1 MLASARE
8 DLPVLPV
15 IADER
20 ASGVRTLLAS
30 LQARHAE
37 IEAEAPPRKKY
48 QPRPWWRQLLRDLR
62 QRGPGWAASMAGHA
76 LALFLL
82 AQVVWFIRN
91 PDAVRSILI
100 SLSSDEAPVAGDA
113 AQPEADGADDSA
125 EPEAPPAPEPEPEPS
140 EPAEAAGAAEDA
152 AAEEPAPSAEDAAR
166 EAAAPASDAAGGEA
180 GAGTVAPEVDPSRPK
195 AFQNRAGSGKAVAL
209 NKFGGSSE
217 TEAAVEMGLRWLA
230 AHQHSDGRWSGAHF
244 TQRCPGALG
253 GWAGR
258 SVSGA
263 VQANLPCAGAGQGG
277 NDVAQTSLALLCF
290 LGAGH
295 LPKSKPYGDQ
305 VRLAIQ
311 FLTRSQRPDGGFLP
325 PGNHACM
332 YNHGAVTLALCE
344 AAALTNDPAVKR
356 TAQRAVDYLVSAQ
369 RSSGGWDYTGAGLRT
384 RRSDMSVSGWAIMAM
399 KSAVVADLQLSRRS
413 WDRVKK
419 YVRASQRRD
428 GLYCYDNG
436 RGNYSQSMTAI
447 GLACD
452 LFLGTDPAEGRL
464 GLAAD
469 RVVAEP
475 PNWKRVESGGRH
487 TFYYWYYGT
496 LALFQVGGERWQ
508 AWNAAMRT
516 ALVDHQRRDGHAA
529 GSWDPKS
536 PWIGRSGGRVLVTA
550 MNVLTL
556 EVYYRYLPV
565 YRDTNEGG
573 DPDDDG
579 GPPRTGPGPGRYR
592 VGDVA
597 DAITKSQAEAPAM
610 RAAALERLKDVRT
623 AAAFDVIARGLRD
636 KKQMV
641 RYAAVRA
648 LQARKESDATMLL
661 LRALATESRDMRR
674 VITRALGRR
683 GDRSAVP
690 ALIDLLRDQD
700 TQLRGVAQRSLEQ
713 LTQQK
718 FGTDQRAWRRWW
730 ARDRRK

>member
-1 MLASARE
+1 VAAPAAE
-8 DLPVLPV
+8 
-15 IADER
+15 ADE
-20 ASGVRTLLAS
+20 
-30 LQARHAE
+30 
-37 IEAEAPPRKKY
+37 
-48 QPRPWWRQLLRDLR
+48 
-62 QRGPGWAASMAGHA
+62 
-76 LALFLL
+76 
-82 AQVVWFIRN
+82 
-91 PDAVRSILI
+91 
-100 SLSSDEAPVAGDA
+100 
-113 AQPEADGADDSA
+113 
-125 EPEAPPAPEPEPEPS
+125 
-140 EPAEAAGAAEDA
+140 AAEDA
-152 AAEEPAPSAEDAAR
+152 PAPPAEGEPR
-166 EAAAPASDAAGGEA
+166 EAAAPASEAGG
-180 GAGTVAPEVDPSRPK
+180 GAPGSGTVAPEAVPDRPK
-195 AFQNRAGSGKAVAL
+195 AFENRAGSGKAAAL

-217 TEAAVEMGLRWLA
+217 TEAAVELGLRWLA
-230 AHQHSDGRWSGAHF
+230 AHQHPDGRWSGAHF
-244 TQRCPGALG
+244 TQRCPGATG

-263 VQANLPCAGAGQGG
+263 VQANVPCAGAGQAG
-277 NDVAQTSLALLCF
+277 NDIAQTSLALLCF

-305 VRLAIQ
+305 VRLA
-311 FLTRSQRPDGGFLP
+311 LDYLAKSQRPDGGFLKA
-325 PGNHACM
+325 GNHACM

-344 AAALTNDPAVKR
+344 AAALTNDAGVKR
-356 TAQRAVDYLVSAQ
+356 TAQRAVDYLLSAQ
-369 RSSGGWDYTGAGLRT
+369 RSSGGWDYTGAGVRT
-384 RRSDMSVSGWAIMAM
+384 RRSDMSVSGWAIMAL
-399 KSAVVADLQLSRRS
+399 KSAVVADLKLPRRS
-413 WDRVKK
+413 WDRVKQ

-436 RGNYSQSMTAI
+436 RSNYSQSMTAI

-469 RVVAEP
+469 RLLTDP
-475 PNWKRVESGGRH
+475 PNWKRVEAGGRH

-496 LALFQVGGERWQ
+496 LALFQVGDERWHT
-508 AWNAAMRT
+508 WNAAMRT

-529 GSWDPKS
+529 GSWDPRS

-550 MNVLTL
+550 LNVLTL

-579 GPPRTGPGPGRYR
+579 GPPRTASSPGRYR

-597 DAITKSQAEAPAM
+597 DAITKSKAEAPAM
-610 RAAALERLKDVRT
+610 RAAALERLKDVGN
-623 AAAFDVIARGLRD
+623 AAAFDAIARGLRD

-648 LQARKESDATMLL
+648 LQARKEPDATLLL

-674 VITRALGRR
+674 VIARALGRR
-683 GDRSAVP
+683 GDRAAVP
-690 ALIDLLRDQD
+690 ALIDLLRDRD
-700 TQLRGVAQRSLEQ
+700 TQLQGVARRSLEQ
-713 LTQQK
+713 LTKQK

-730 ARDRRK
+730 GRARRK